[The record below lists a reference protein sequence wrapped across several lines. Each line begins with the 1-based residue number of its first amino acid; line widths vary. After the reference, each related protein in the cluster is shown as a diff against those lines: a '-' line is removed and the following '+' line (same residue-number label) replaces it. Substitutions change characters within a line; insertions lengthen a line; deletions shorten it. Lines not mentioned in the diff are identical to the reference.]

1 MTPAVAGLVL
11 AAGAGRRM
19 GTPKALLDDT
29 GGSSLVD
36 VAVDRLVAAGCDP
49 VVVVLGADAEQ
60 ARGRLR
66 DRRGAARCSV
76 VVAEDWAEGM
86 GASLRRGLEALEGE
100 ATAAAVL
107 VTLVDLPDVDE
118 RVMDRVV
125 DGWREDGAA
134 ADGLA
139 RATYDGRPGHPV
151 LIGRD
156 HWAALRE
163 TLSGDRGAQPYL
175 RGRIVRE
182 VSCEDLATGRDV
194 DRPEDL
200 P

>member
-19 GTPKALLDDT
+19 GAPKALLDDA
-29 GGSSLVD
+29 GGSSVVD
-36 VAVDRLVAAGCDP
+36 VAVDRLVAAGCEP
-49 VVVVLGADAEQ
+49 VVVVLGAGAEQ
-60 ARGRLR
+60 ARARLR
-66 DRRGAARCSV
+66 DRPDTRCSV

-100 ATAAAVL
+100 AGAAAVL
-107 VTLVDLPDVDE
+107 LTLVDLPDVDE
-118 RVMDRVV
+118 RVMARVV
-125 DGWREDGAA
+125 RGWREDGAST
-134 ADGLA
+134 DGLA
-139 RATYDGRPGHPV
+139 RATYGGRPGHPV

-156 HWAALRE
+156 HWAALRA